1 MKSLGEFN
9 VDLEEHNDENEKKSV
24 SQMFKNKIIQRAP
37 DKMID
42 YLNGYILLSFRNHIV
57 YLDVC

>member
-9 VDLEEHNDENEKKSV
+9 VNILEDYDEKKSV
-24 SQMFKNKIIQRAP
+24 SQIFKNKIIQRAP

-42 YLNGYILLSFRNHIV
+42 YLDGYILLSYRYHIV